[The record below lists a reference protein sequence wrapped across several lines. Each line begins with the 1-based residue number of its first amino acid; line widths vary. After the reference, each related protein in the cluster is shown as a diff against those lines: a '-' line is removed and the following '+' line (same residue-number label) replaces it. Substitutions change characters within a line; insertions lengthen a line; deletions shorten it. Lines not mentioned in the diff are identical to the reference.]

1 MFAGLPPRSNDL
13 VAKLMVRVTS
23 LALIFG
29 HNICAHIMLLF
40 ELVWKYGTPQFQG
53 EYRWKSPFWVYWY
66 FQRKTKKQNKPTKY
80 PQNLDNILEMY
91 KCFGNTSFSNKPT
104 KYVQHCSTGRLS
116 PAQQNHQLGSLK
128 KKNSHW
134 CIVSLV
140 VKKCYPSGQP
150 TLILFGNLTQR
161 LNIVS
166 SIFHRHIGFA
176 VVKSTP
182 TGFLSAMEICN
193 KIYHSNHLIV
203 NNDHQLA

>member
-1 MFAGLPPRSNDL
+1 
-13 VAKLMVRVTS
+13 MVRVTS

-128 KKNSHW
+128 KKKLALVYSHFGGEKMLPFRTTHPYTFRQFDPAIEHRLIHFPQAYW
-134 CIVSLV
+134 VCSGKKAPQLGSLV
-140 VKKCYPSGQP
+140 
-150 TLILFGNLTQR
+150 L
-161 LNIVS
+161 
-166 SIFHRHIGFA
+166 
-176 VVKSTP
+176 
-182 TGFLSAMEICN
+182 
-193 KIYHSNHLIV
+193 
-203 NNDHQLA
+203 